1 MIIEMNCVFFM
12 EIYADFSYFASM
24 APPKFPNFFSW
35 HTYHTFLF
43 FNTIYYLFSSPNTFS
58 VSNFRLCWTW
68 WESQTGQNGYLAHE
82 LCVHVHGTCAVWLTV
97 GFSPISPV
105 RHGPAVATCVN
116 ATVIP
121 WVPSVT
127 LSSAPRCQVPPAVS
141 LDKSWSTRQ
150 SAAAQT
156 SRVVSN
162 SHADADIILI
172 ALRPVSQPFSPWK
185 RVNTIN
191 LRLMVTKQ
199 L

>member
-1 MIIEMNCVFFM
+1 MRWIVFFLWKYM
-12 EIYADFSYFASM
+12 QTFHILLLWHHLNFLIFLADIHIIL
-24 APPKFPNFFSW
+24 FF
-35 HTYHTFLF
+35 F

-82 LCVHVHGTCAVWLTV
+82 LCAHVHGTCAVWLTV